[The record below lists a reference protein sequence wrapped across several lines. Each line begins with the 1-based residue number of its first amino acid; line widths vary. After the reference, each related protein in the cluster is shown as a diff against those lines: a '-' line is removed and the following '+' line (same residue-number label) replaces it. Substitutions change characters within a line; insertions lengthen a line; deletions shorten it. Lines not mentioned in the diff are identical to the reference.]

1 MSGDPWTPP
10 AAALL
15 YAPRAWAR
23 TRAVA
28 WVDSTTSHVPS
39 GLRTASSTVDTSPGV
54 EDVDRI
60 SSKVYTRVKINKAR
74 KRTPG
79 PGARPAT
86 ELRGSPDGG
95 PAPARPRRLRARPDR
110 VLVCASSP
118 PAKIR
123 FGARSHHSTL
133 RDAS

>member
-54 EDVDRI
+54 EDV
-60 SSKVYTRVKINKAR
+60 VYFKQGLHAR
-74 KRTPG
+74 
-79 PGARPAT
+79 
-86 ELRGSPDGG
+86 
-95 PAPARPRRLRARPDR
+95 
-110 VLVCASSP
+110 
-118 PAKIR
+118 
-123 FGARSHHSTL
+123 
-133 RDAS
+133 